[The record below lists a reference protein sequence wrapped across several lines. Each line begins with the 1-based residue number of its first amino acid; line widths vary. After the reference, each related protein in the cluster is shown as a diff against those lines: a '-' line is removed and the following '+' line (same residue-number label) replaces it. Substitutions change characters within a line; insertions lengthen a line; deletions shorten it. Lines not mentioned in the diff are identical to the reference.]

1 MRNRRWV
8 MAASISR
15 LFAFSPQ
22 QIQERGP
29 SPGPSKNSQ
38 HTSLVGTWSRQTR
51 TCLRTNRHSN
61 GAFVPSPHC
70 RASRKPGQSESRSLG
85 HLPRWPPNPRRLCPL
100 KNTEEW
106 SQIRHL
112 YQQGLWNREIARKT
126 CFSRD
131 AVANY
136 IEAEATASVFSM
148 TPGPGLAPSLPR
160 LREGRRV
167 EFPRLSSRRLWR
179 EAREWG
185 YRGSCSTLLRFV
197 RPLRTARELGAVYR
211 FETLQGLPAHFD
223 WAIFG
228 SIEVDGQRLRLHAFF
243 FTLRYSRAKY
253 VELTTDFSTPTFIAA
268 RLHAFPYLLGHPKEI
283 LYDNRRNRADCLFEH
298 LLHSR
303 TSF

>member
-1 MRNRRWV
+1 MR
-8 MAASISR
+8 
-15 LFAFSPQ
+15 FA
-22 QIQERGP
+22 
-29 SPGPSKNSQ
+29 
-38 HTSLVGTWSRQTR
+38 RQT
-51 TCLRTNRHSN
+51 
-61 GAFVPSPHC
+61 G
-70 RASRKPGQSESRSLG
+70 
-85 HLPRWPPNPRRLCPL
+85 
-100 KNTEEW
+100 
-106 SQIRHL
+106 
-112 YQQGLWNREIARKT
+112 
-126 CFSRD
+126 FSRD
-131 AVANY
+131 SLAKY
-136 IEAEATASVFSM
+136 LGAER
-148 TPGPGLAPSLPR
+148 PPRYLPR
-160 LREGRRV
+160 RPDPGMLLPFQDYVKDRLV
-167 EFPRLSSRRLWR
+167 DLPRLSSRRLLR
-179 EAREWG
+179 EVRERG
-185 YRGSCSTLLRFV
+185 KRGSYSTLLRFV